1 MDLDFADLETR
12 HAYRW
17 MASSIIPRPVAW
29 VSSLSADGVANLA
42 PFSFFQMVTAA
53 PPTLMFCPL
62 VQADGAAKDTVANVL
77 ATKQFVVNLVSHD
90 QIDLMN
96 ATSFTYPPDA
106 SEFERCGVASI
117 ESTRVKPRRVL
128 GAPVAFECKL
138 AKVLPYPEEK
148 PSCYVVFGE
157 VVFAHFDDSIIDSK
171 GYIDPDRINLV
182 SRMGGNWYGRTASPQ
197 NFELERPAG
206 WDRLPAKSK

>member
-1 MDLDFADLETR
+1 MELDFAGLETR

-17 MASSIIPRPVAW
+17 MASSITPRPVAW
-29 VSSLSADGVANLA
+29 VSSLSAEGVSNLA

-62 VQADGAAKDTVANVL
+62 LQADGAAKDTVANVL
-77 ATKQFVVNLVSHD
+77 ATKEFVVNLVSHD

-96 ATSFTYPPDA
+96 ATSFTYPPGV
-106 SEFERCGVASI
+106 SEFERCAVPSAPSRRI
-117 ESTRVKPRRVL
+117 TPQRVL

-138 AKVLPYPEEK
+138 SRVMPYPEDK

-157 VVFAHFDDSIIDSK
+157 VVYAHIDDSILDSQ
-171 GYIDPDRINLV
+171 GYIDPMRINLV
-182 SRMGGNWYGRTASPQ
+182 SRMGGNWYGRTASPE

-206 WDRLPAKSK
+206 WDRPPK